1 MTETHSEFRH
11 RLQKQS
17 RRVLLHA
24 RSIKDAYRLYLTKKR
39 DAINDRLFVILHLNY
54 HLSHTKY
61 SDRIKSALKSY
72 LRKVDNDVFSKNSNK
87 RLQRYVVIENIHH
100 LYKRNHIQLEIELPS
115 HLNKF
120 QLRQIL
126 FQNLNNQIVKLF
138 HTAVADD
145 DVSLIDYNCKDFEH
159 IEQNQT
165 EEIFDEVNTY
175 FV

>member
-1 MTETHSEFRH
+1 
-11 RLQKQS
+11 
-17 RRVLLHA
+17 
-24 RSIKDAYRLYLTKKR
+24 
-39 DAINDRLFVILHLNY
+39 
-54 HLSHTKY
+54 
-61 SDRIKSALKSY
+61 
-72 LRKVDNDVFSKNSNK
+72 
-87 RLQRYVVIENIHH
+87 VIENIHH
-100 LYKRNHIQLEIELPS
+100 LYKRNHIQLEIELPG